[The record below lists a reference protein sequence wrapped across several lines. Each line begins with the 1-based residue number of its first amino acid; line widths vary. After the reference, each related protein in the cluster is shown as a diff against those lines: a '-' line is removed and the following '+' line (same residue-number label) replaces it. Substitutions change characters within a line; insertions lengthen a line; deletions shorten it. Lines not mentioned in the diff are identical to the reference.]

1 MNDENIEVDLSPG
14 DVESATCVWL
24 ICFQVQSRNVS
35 QWWNKHER
43 INWPILKKWIW
54 TKQTKD
60 RVGQQNNERES
71 NEVQRPNTVFARFTD
86 PVSNGWRVES
96 NSVCNQNRTT
106 AQRESD
112 LLITSMITDRIGRHE
127 ILLPINHK
135 NYNYREKKNSQV
147 IWKRENLH

>member
-1 MNDENIEVDLSPG
+1 MNDENVEVDLSPG
-14 DVESATCVWL
+14 DVESATRVWH
-24 ICFQVQSRNVS
+24 ISFQVRSGNVS
-35 QWWNKHER
+35 QWWNKHEK

-71 NEVQRPNTVFARFTD
+71 NKVQRPNTVFARFTD
-86 PVSNGWRVES
+86 SVSNG
-96 NSVCNQNRTT
+96 NRTEWSQIRSVIKI

-127 ILLPINHK
+127 VLLPINHK